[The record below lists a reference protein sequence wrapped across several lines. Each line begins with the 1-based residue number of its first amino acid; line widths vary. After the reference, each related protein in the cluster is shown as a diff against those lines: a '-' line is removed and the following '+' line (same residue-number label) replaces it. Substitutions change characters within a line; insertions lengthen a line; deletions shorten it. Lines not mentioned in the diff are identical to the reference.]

1 MKIFSKIL
9 VIIFAVAAVVVAA
22 LFFEKRISESVKE
35 EMPKAPLAN
44 PFYRDKVKRA
54 VDLLIAIP
62 VTIVAAIPML
72 LTAIAI
78 KLDSPGPVIFK
89 QDRIGK
95 GGKVFQIWKFR
106 SMCVNAEHTGSGVY
120 SGKNDSRV
128 TRVGRIIRATSI
140 DELPQLFNVL
150 RGDMSLIGDS
160 RIIETTKRNLDFMRF
175 LAA

>member
-140 DELPQLFNVL
+140 DGKV
-150 RGDMSLIGDS
+150 
-160 RIIETTKRNLDFMRF
+160 IIRQTLKNLDFARVSPVLSNCDF
-175 LAA
+175 PSNCFILAPN

>member
-1 MKIFSKIL
+1 MADENFFKNFGHYFCSSGCSSRCS
-9 VIIFAVAAVVVAA
+9 
-22 LFFEKRISESVKE
+22 FFEKRISESVKE

-44 PFYRDKVKRA
+44 PFYRDKTKRV

-72 LTAIAI
+72 ITAIAI

-150 RGDMSLIGDS
+150 RGDRGIIG
-160 RIIETTKRNLDFMRF
+160 TTKKNIDFSSVVT
-175 LAA
+175 A

>member
-22 LFFEKRISESVKE
+22 LFFEKRISESVKD

-89 QDRIGK
+89 QVRIGK

-106 SMCVNAEHTGSGVY
+106 SCV
-120 SGKNDSRV
+120 
-128 TRVGRIIRATSI
+128 
-140 DELPQLFNVL
+140 
-150 RGDMSLIGDS
+150 
-160 RIIETTKRNLDFMRF
+160 
-175 LAA
+175 